1 MTSKS
6 CLDVSQAVRKI
17 MDPETISM
25 VALLTSLVVFSVVG
39 NGLAIGILTRFKNLR
54 TFPNILIA
62 NLSLGNFMNASS
74 IGDGGSGAFL
84 RNCAQTE
91 PSPILLFRRVV
102 RRMVHRMVQSRAGS
116 GSRHV

>member
-1 MTSKS
+1 M
-6 CLDVSQAVRKI
+6 LFV
-17 MDPETISM
+17 
-25 VALLTSLVVFSVVG
+25 
-39 NGLAIGILTRFKNLR
+39 
-54 TFPNILIA
+54 
-62 NLSLGNFMNASS
+62 SS

-102 RRMVHRMVQSRAGS
+102 RRVVRRMVHRMVQSRAGS